1 MFTVCRLPQQLLSHQ
16 RYLISLDLW
25 STFAVALCRRCLT
38 SGSSTFWTTSPVCSL
53 HSFILSFVLFSS
65 FFCSL
70 RSLVLCV
77 LLLFTF
83 FDLCVLLLFVFFC
96 SLHSFDL
103 CVLLLF
109 AFFAFFC
116 SLCSFALCTLL
127 IFVFFCSLRSWGFSA
142 ITVIGNTQDEADG
155 RSHSATLLF
164 DSVIFYFFS
173 FSLNCICVW
182 QAMSSTEFARCSR
195 LALIT

>member
-109 AFFAFFC
+109 AFLRFLCYHGHREHSRWSWWQKPLGNLVVWLSYFLFLFF
-116 SLCSFALCTLL
+116 
-127 IFVFFCSLRSWGFSA
+127 
-142 ITVIGNTQDEADG
+142 
-155 RSHSATLLF
+155 
-164 DSVIFYFFS
+164 
-173 FSLNCICVW
+173 
-182 QAMSSTEFARCSR
+182 
-195 LALIT
+195 